1 MQPDPDLFNLSPSLN
16 VNFIDA
22 GGSLPVLQIDNVYE
36 RPEAVREMALGLNFS
51 APNNLYPGKV
61 ASPPVVKSLR
71 TITEWALRMAND
83 HYLSRIPPIA
93 KDGQRITAFREVY
106 TDFAVT
112 DVHPSELSPNQ
123 RLPHVD
129 PVPIFGLIYLNQEER
144 GGTLFFDKVGQGS
157 QAVPEGG
164 YLTGSNAEYRL
175 RGRIE
180 AAFNRMAIYPG
191 FVPHTGHIEGDWIED
206 ERRFTS
212 PRLTQRFV
220 FFP

>member
-1 MQPDPDLFNLSPSLN
+1 
-16 VNFIDA
+16 
-22 GGSLPVLQIDNVYE
+22 
-36 RPEAVREMALGLNFS
+36 
-51 APNNLYPGKV
+51 
-61 ASPPVVKSLR
+61 
-71 TITEWALRMAND
+71 MAND
-83 HYLSRIPPIA
+83 NYLNRIPPIA

-112 DVHPSELSPNQ
+112 DIHPSELSPNQ

-157 QAVPEGG
+157 QPLSERG
-164 YLTGSNAEYRL
+164 YLTSSNDEYRL
-175 RGRIE
+175 R
-180 AAFNRMAIYPG
+180 G

-220 FFP
+220 FLP

>member
-1 MQPDPDLFNLSPSLN
+1 MQSDSDLFDLSPNLR
-16 VNFIDA
+16 VKFTDA
-22 GGSLPVLQIDNVYE
+22 GNSLPVLLIDNVYE
-36 RPEAVREMALGLNFS
+36 RPEAIREMALGLNFS
-51 APNNLYPGKV
+51 PPNNLYPGKV

-71 TITEWALRMAND
+71 TVTEWALRMAND
-83 HYLSRIPPIA
+83 NYLSRIPSIA

-144 GGTLFFDKVGQGS
+144 GGTLFFDKAGQGS
-157 QAVPEGG
+157 EPLPESG
-164 YLTGSNAEYRL
+164 YLTSSNAGYRL
-175 RGRIE
+175 RGRID

-191 FVPHTGHIEGDWIED
+191 FVPHSGHIEGDWIKD

>member
-1 MQPDPDLFNLSPSLN
+1 MQSDFDLLNLSSNPS
-16 VNFIDA
+16 VNFVDA
-22 GGSLPVLQIDNVYE
+22 GGSLPVLLIDNVYE
-36 RPEAVREMALGLNFS
+36 RPEAVREMALGLDFNR
-51 APNNLYPGKV
+51 PPNLYPGKV
-61 ASPPVVKSLR
+61 ASPPVSKWLR
-71 TITEWALRMAND
+71 TVTEWALRMAND
-83 HYLSRIPPIA
+83 NYLNRIPPIA

-112 DVHPSELSPNQ
+112 DIHPSELSPNQ
-123 RLPHVD
+123 RLPHID

-157 QAVPEGG
+157 QPLSERG
-164 YLTGSNAEYRL
+164 YLTSSNDEYRL
-175 RGRIE
+175 RGRID

-220 FFP
+220 FLP

>member
-1 MQPDPDLFNLSPSLN
+1 MQSDGDIFALSRNLR
-16 VNFIDA
+16 VNFTDA
-22 GGSLPVLQIDNVYE
+22 GDSLPVLLIDNVYE
-36 RPEAVREMALGLNFS
+36 RPEAIREMALGLSFNPP
-51 APNNLYPGKV
+51 PNAYPGKV
-61 ASPPVVKSLR
+61 ASPPVSESFR
-71 TITEWALRMAND
+71 TLTEWALRMAND

-93 KDGQRITAFREVY
+93 KDGQRITAFRQVY

-112 DVHPSELSPNQ
+112 DVHPSHLSPNQ
-123 RLPHVD
+123 RLPHID

-144 GGTLFFDKVGQGS
+144 GGTLFFDKVGQSS
-157 QAVPEGG
+157 QPLPERG
-164 YLTGSNAEYRL
+164 YFTTGNAEYRL

-191 FVPHTGHIEGDWIED
+191 FVPHSGHIEGDWIED

>member
-1 MQPDPDLFNLSPSLN
+1 MQSDSDIFNLSPSLS
-16 VNFIDA
+16 VNLTLAGDA
-22 GGSLPVLQIDNVYE
+22 LPVLLIDNVYE
-36 RPEAVREMALGLNFS
+36 RPEAVREMALGLTFN
-51 APNNLYPGKV
+51 PPPNLYPGKV
-61 ASPPVVKSLR
+61 ASPPVSKSLR
-71 TITEWALRMAND
+71 TVTEWALRMAND
-83 HYLSRIPPIA
+83 NYLNRIPPIA

-106 TDFAVT
+106 TDFAVV
-112 DVHPSELSPNQ
+112 DVHPSELSPTQ

-144 GGTLFFDKVGQGS
+144 GGTLFFDKIGQTS
-157 QAVPEGG
+157 QQSSQSG
-164 YLTGSNAEYRL
+164 YLTSSDAGYRF

-180 AAFNRMAIYPG
+180 AAFNRMVIYPG
-191 FVPHTGHIEGDWIED
+191 FVPHSGHIEGDWIED